1 MNVYLIA
8 ALISCIYFFTKI
20 IETNFI
26 EEDQRKPIKIMVCDA
41 LIVYFSVLVGYFI
54 YNQVAIP
61 LEDVEI
67 TPEIFTD
74 TPDF

>member
-20 IETNFI
+20 IEMNFI
-26 EEDQRKPIKIMVCDA
+26 EEDQRRPIKIMVCDA